1 MKQFKDLQFSKQHIL
16 AERDIH
22 RWNASLDLDHYTISV
37 VYGDGA
43 YGSGPK
49 SDTYE
54 VAVYEDGRDD
64 PIPLQGDDN
73 GPILGWVSGEE
84 ISVLMKILQDEPQ
97 FGIACRVF
105 HRTRYNRRFSNISD
119 LHST

>member
-1 MKQFKDLQFSKQHIL
+1 MKQFKDLQFQKQL
-16 AERDIH
+16 TLTDQDMH
-22 RWNASLDLDHYTISV
+22 RWNTTLDINDYTISV

-54 VAVYEDGRDD
+54 VAVFETGHDD

-73 GPILGWVSGEE
+73 SPILGWVSSEE
-84 ISVLMKILQDEPQ
+84 ISVLMKILHNEPQ
-97 FGIACRVF
+97 FGVACRVF

-119 LHST
+119 LHSV